1 MKEERILDGIR
12 QAVRELEVPYPVELD
27 THVLNDMEL
36 DSLQL
41 IALVVEIENRFRVC
55 LEPEDEARIATIGD
69 LVEVIRR
76 RLPEDSHG

>member
-12 QAVRELEVPYPVELD
+12 QAVRELEVPYLVELD
-27 THVLNDMEL
+27 THVLNDLEL

-41 IALVVEIENRFRVC
+41 ITLVLEVENRFRVC

>member
-41 IALVVEIENRFRVC
+41 IALVVEVENRFRVC

-69 LVEVIRR
+69 LVDVIRQ
-76 RLPEDSHG
+76 RLPEDPHG

>member
-41 IALVVEIENRFRVC
+41 IALVVEVENRFRVC
-55 LEPEDEARIATIGD
+55 LEPEDEAQIATIGD
-69 LVEVIRR
+69 LVEVIRQ
-76 RLPEDSHG
+76 RLPEDPHG

>member
-41 IALVVEIENRFRVC
+41 IALVVEVENRFRVC

-69 LVEVIRR
+69 LVKVIRR
-76 RLPEDSHG
+76 RLPEDPHG

>member
-41 IALVVEIENRFRVC
+41 IALVVEVENRFRVC

-76 RLPEDSHG
+76 RLPEDPHG

>member
-41 IALVVEIENRFRVC
+41 IALVVEVENRFRVC

-69 LVEVIRR
+69 LVEVIRQ
-76 RLPEDSHG
+76 RLPEDPHG

>member
-69 LVEVIRR
+69 LVEVIRQ
-76 RLPEDSHG
+76 RLPEDPHG

>member
-1 MKEERILDGIR
+1 M
-12 QAVRELEVPYPVELD
+12 Q
-27 THVLNDMEL
+27 L

-41 IALVVEIENRFRVC
+41 IALVVEVENRFRVC

-76 RLPEDSHG
+76 RLPEDPHG